1 MSILRKP
8 RALERTGARA
18 PRPRGSQRLGI
29 GPRPGRLPPMCTG
42 TPRSAA
48 PPDPAL
54 SSLETAVYFECM
66 GLKAQDVRNNSAW
79 TEVGMNTAWDKFQ
92 GATLTL
98 ARSGPIKDRL
108 VDAYRNHLAS
118 VCEEELPRA
127 MREEFRAVSSTF
139 NREAP
144 MLRGEDAARA
154 TVRKMSTDEADR
166 LACSVVR
173 IFSEI
178 SRTPGVEAASASGQ
192 VLSLQ
197 RAQR

>member
-1 MSILRKP
+1 MLYSRQSYQK
-8 RALERTGARA
+8 GARSSA
-18 PRPRGSQRLGI
+18 P
-29 GPRPGRLPPMCTG
+29 GPVQPEIRA
-42 TPRSAA
+42 RS
-48 PPDPAL
+48 DPAL
-54 SSLETAVYFECM
+54 SALEAAVYFDRM
-66 GLKAQDVRNNSAW
+66 SLKAQEVRNNRAW

-108 VDAYRNHLAS
+108 LDAYRNHLAS

-127 MREEFRAVSSTF
+127 MREEFRIVSSTF

-178 SRTPGVEAASASGQ
+178 SRTTSIEPGSASGQ